1 MGKSIVILF
10 FAIVAILAAICEFY
24 GLYIAYNS
32 SMAEGIIATI
42 IPPYAIVLG
51 FMGFF

>member
-1 MGKSIVILF
+1 MILF
-10 FAIVAILAAICEFY
+10 FTIVAILATICEFY

-32 SMAEGIIATI
+32 SMTEGIIATI

-51 FMGFF
+51 LMGFF